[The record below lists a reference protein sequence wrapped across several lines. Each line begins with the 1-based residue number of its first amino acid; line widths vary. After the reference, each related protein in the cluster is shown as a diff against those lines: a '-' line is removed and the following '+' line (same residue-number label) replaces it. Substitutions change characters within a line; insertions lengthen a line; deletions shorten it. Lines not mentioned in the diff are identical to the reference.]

1 MSTQNKQNEMALR
14 LAQAGAPA
22 TAGSFEMQ
30 CGEWFK
36 LNSKR
41 LSNLWGSEENAKR
54 LLLVAMESVN
64 KNPYLLKCTFDSF
77 GRALL
82 TCSELKLYPGAMQ
95 EAALVPMKNGKTG
108 KYEVNFWPQYQGLV
122 KLAFQG
128 GFIKSIQ
135 TAVVYEADDFDF
147 SLGTNQYLKH
157 RPYLDGER
165 GGRRC
170 VYCCIETLH
179 GTQITVLPM
188 SFIEG
193 IKKRSPAA
201 RSGSSPWNGS
211 ADDFDAMARKTALRQ
226 ALKLVPKSTELAQAL
241 DKDASEGTMDFSG
254 AVSVAVQDVVET
266 ANEEKQSEEREGA
279 GATSP
284 A

>member
-1 MSTQNKQNEMALR
+1 MNKVNEVSLK
-14 LAQAGAPA
+14 LANAGAPA
-22 TAGSFEMQ
+22 TAGSFEVQ

-36 LNSKR
+36 QNAKR
-41 LSNLWGSEENAKR
+41 LGNLWGSEDNAKR

-64 KNPYLLKCTFDSF
+64 KNPFLLKCTFESF

-82 TCSELKLYPGAMQ
+82 TCSELKLFPGAMQ

-122 KLAFQG
+122 KLAHQG

-135 TAVVYEADDFDF
+135 TEVVYDNDDFDF
-147 SLGTNQYLKH
+147 QLGTNCFLKH
-157 RPYLDGER
+157 RPYLGEGDR
-165 GGRRC
+165 GARKA

-193 IKKRSPAA
+193 IKRRSPAA
-201 RSGSSPWNGS
+201 RSGMSPWNGS
-211 ADDFDAMARKTALRQ
+211 ADDYDAMARKTALRQ
-226 ALKLVPKSTELAQAL
+226 ALKLIPKSTELATAM
-241 DKDASEGTMDFSG
+241 DRDATESNLDFSG
-254 AVSVAVQDVVET
+254 AVSVAIQDAVEIS
-266 ANEEKQSEEREGA
+266 NEEKEGKDLEGV
-279 GATSP
+279 GATR
-284 A
+284 